1 MLTPD
6 GVIQELMAIR
16 QQSEKG
22 VALLA
27 EAETKHMKLSLEA
40 DRIEAQALLDA
51 SGTVVDRQSIAKLA
65 SLDAREQAELAKI
78 EMTRIKNRIK
88 LLQESMMAVMS
99 AAKMVEITYK
109 TAGTGER

>member
-1 MLTPD
+1 
-6 GVIQELMAIR
+6 MAIR

-27 EAETKHMKLSLEA
+27 EAEQKHMKLSLEA
-40 DRIEAQALLDA
+40 ERIEAQALLDA
-51 SGTVVDRQSIAKLA
+51 QGTVVDRQSIAKLA
-65 SLDAREQAELAKI
+65 SLHAREEAELAKI
-78 EMTRIKNRIK
+78 EMSRIKNRIK

-109 TAGTGER
+109 TAGVGER

>member
-1 MLTPD
+1 VLTPD
-6 GVIQELMAIR
+6 GVIQELMSIR
-16 QQSEKG
+16 AQSEKG

-27 EAETKHMKLSLEA
+27 EAETKHMKLALEA

-51 SGTVVDRQSIAKLA
+51 SGTVVDRQSLAKLA
-65 SLDAREQAELAKI
+65 SLEAREQAELAKI
-78 EMTRIKNRIK
+78 EMSRIKNRIK

-109 TAGTGER
+109 TAGIGER